1 MAYNMQNALVNLN
14 EAIRK
19 GGGGGGGDLPAV
31 KLAVSQLQV
40 SMTAVKGSLAN
51 VSGEV
56 DRIKSVLNSLMSY
69 TASEKVQIGTW
80 SDGRPVW
87 RQVFTFDNDLQVSS
101 SSWTTTAIPKGD
113 KDLLLHAELVGSS
126 GAVYPSSAICYETT
140 VDFVRLMTA
149 RSGNVTIRTVILE
162 FVETAPVQKKGGKK

>member
-1 MAYNMQNALVNLN
+1 MAYNFRNALVNLN
-14 EAIRK
+14 EEIRK
-19 GGGGGGGDLPAV
+19 SGGGGGGDLPAV

-56 DRIKSVLNSLMSY
+56 DRIKSVLSSLMSY

-87 RQVFTFDNDLQVSS
+87 RQVYTFESDLQVSN
-101 SSWTTTAIPKGD
+101 SSWTTTTIPKGNIE
-113 KDLLLHAELVGSS
+113 LLLHAELVASA
-126 GAVYPSSAICYETT
+126 GAVYPASAICYETSI
-140 VDFVRLMTA
+140 DFVRLMTA